1 MQIQAAVCRE
11 KDGAFTLESV
21 ELSEPQADE
30 VVVKIVASG
39 MCHTDLAVRDQHI
52 PLPLPAVLGHEGAGI
67 VAKVGAGVTKFKAG
81 DHVVLS
87 YGSCGKCGNC
97 LSGRPAY
104 CAQFLP
110 FNVGTCRPDGSCTHQ
125 QNGKAM
131 TGAFFYQSSFA
142 TYALTHVRNV
152 VKVAD
157 DLPLEV
163 LAPLGCGIQTG
174 AGAVF
179 NCLRPQAGSSIAIFG
194 AGAVGLSAVM
204 AAAVAGCAVII
215 VVDVQEAR
223 LALAKELGATVVVNA
238 RTADSV
244 AAVREASGGGVDSAV
259 EATGLPAVMTPTGAQ
274 GLPGVEDVAAEFDDH
289 RDHLVQDVQVELVG
303 PEHLEHG
310 VVVGAEEATSL
321 GEQHPGAG
329 IGRVVDALG
338 TLERQPLLVRIPA
351 GVHVGVA
358 DLAPVVRRAGVDAVQ
373 VFGDAERIG
382 QPLKRHVVRPLQLE
396 ERLVGHI
403 GVGALVVGVDD
414 DASLAHGRAYVLA
427 PSNQSVKPDGA

>member
-259 EATGLPAVMTPTGAQ
+259 EATGLPAVMTQAFDSLNGTGTCVV
-274 GLPGVEDVAAEFDDH
+274 LGVAPA
-289 RDHLVQDVQVELVG
+289 
-303 PEHLEHG
+303 
-310 VVVGAEEATSL
+310 GATVS
-321 GEQHPGAG
+321 
-329 IGRVVDALG
+329 VDASALLG
-338 TLERQPLLVRIPA
+338 GKKIRGAIEGESVPEVFIPQLIA
-351 GVHVGVA
+351 
-358 DLAPVVRRAGVDAVQ
+358 LWRAGKFPFDRLAKFYTLDQINDAAH
-373 VFGDAERIG
+373 DSERGLTI
-382 QPLKRHVVRPLQLE
+382 
-396 ERLVGHI
+396 
-403 GVGALVVGVDD
+403 
-414 DASLAHGRAYVLA
+414 
-427 PSNQSVKPDGA
+427 KPILRMPA